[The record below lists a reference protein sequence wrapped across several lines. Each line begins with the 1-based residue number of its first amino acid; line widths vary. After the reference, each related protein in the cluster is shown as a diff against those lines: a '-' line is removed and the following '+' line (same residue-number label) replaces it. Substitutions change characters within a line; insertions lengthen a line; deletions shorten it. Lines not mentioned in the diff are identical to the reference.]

1 MKLNKSQQKTFFFFF
16 EFLWRRRTSV
26 FHLPIYP
33 DKHELLPASS
43 AGLGQEGTQTEWER
57 VRMEVS
63 GGAANRR
70 EQPQSEKE
78 VFDLDLEDSYIP
90 QPVMVGTGIPDY
102 GDNMRR

>member
-1 MKLNKSQQKTFFFFF
+1 
-16 EFLWRRRTSV
+16 
-26 FHLPIYP
+26 
-33 DKHELLPASS
+33 
-43 AGLGQEGTQTEWER
+43 
-57 VRMEVS
+57 MEVS